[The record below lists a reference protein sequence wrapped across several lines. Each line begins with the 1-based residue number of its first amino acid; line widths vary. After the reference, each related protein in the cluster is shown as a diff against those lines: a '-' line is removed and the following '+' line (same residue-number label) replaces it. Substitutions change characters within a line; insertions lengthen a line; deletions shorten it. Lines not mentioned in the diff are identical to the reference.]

1 MNCPKCNS
9 ELRPGAKFCTKCGQK
24 IEIGAVCPQC
34 GTSLKPGAKFCTQCG
49 QKMVMD
55 PTCPQCGA
63 SLKPGTKFCTKCGCR
78 LGTEPVLVTRTES
91 AVTRAASHHLPADM
105 SEAKGRMYWNVQPG
119 QVARV
124 ITEAEFETYNQIR
137 GVIVPEGTTAYIR
150 ANGRT
155 VASISGGSYEFVNVA
170 DSQVPKVWKMI
181 LGLFA
186 GRKETQPSSEEEAL
200 YMHQQRVILENAKQ
214 GASFSV
220 VILLDKAFPLMIG
233 AKHGNPE
240 DCKAFVPMKI
250 QTRYLDLEV
259 GVNAYLKI
267 SDPERFIVHYLTD
280 CRMLNSALIANE
292 ITDTIRI
299 ALQDVLYDAD
309 LTSTRIPKELHQ
321 VMKDRINAVAAESFF
336 GLSVVRIVEVSA
348 ASEDLE
354 RFTKLSQELYL
365 SEKELDYLRRTNDFK
380 NRLSDAV
387 NEQELHQTTTELEM
401 KRKLNEI
408 NRNKRNE
415 ELLNEDELRKFEHL
429 LVNERIVREARTE
442 QERNMALMEIAKT
455 GLVREEELRVL
466 QHQMKTN
473 SYQRGMALAMM
484 QLRDGIEFERVRLEG
499 EMERAEMMV
508 KKELDLQALRDD
520 YVDKR
525 FYSELDKQRAVEDA
539 KLDLDQRRRDMD
551 YNDVKRIHDL
561 QREDDDA
568 QFRQFMAMAELEER
582 GKDKERQHELA
593 KEDKISERE
602 RDRQKHD
609 EEIERARWFGAQNVS
624 EEKVW
629 ALMGG
634 DAAVSYTQ
642 NKYNAE
648 RERETAE
655 RLEMQRREHEAR
667 LDAERASRDADRRA
681 NDERI
686 FNMMNNMVAA
696 MGGMQSQ
703 RAEDRDRRYQDQ
715 MAEKDRQLRE
725 RDERIR
731 RQEGRMDTAYD
742 RALDYTTRGQGQPQ
756 YAQPQYQ
763 PQYPPQPQYQP
774 QPQYASHPQ
783 SQQQPAATPQYET
796 REVTGTVCP
805 ECGAA
810 VESGSPFCG
819 NCGAKIE

>member
-24 IEIGAVCPQC
+24 IEMETLCPSC
-34 GTSLKPGAKFCTQCG
+34 GGTLKPGAKFCTQCG
-49 QKMVMD
+49 SRL
-55 PTCPQCGA
+55 A
-63 SLKPGTKFCTKCGCR
+63 SQ
-78 LGTEPVLVTRTES
+78 PVSVSRTETEVVK
-91 AVTRAASHHLPADM
+91 AENHPLPSDM

-119 QVARV
+119 QVARI
-124 ITEAEFETYNQIR
+124 ITESEFETYNQIR

-155 VASISGGSYEFVNVA
+155 VASISGGSYEFVNVE
-170 DSQVPKVWKMI
+170 DSFIRKGWKMI

-186 GRKETQPSSEEEAL
+186 GRKGQPSSEEEAL
-200 YMHQQRVILENAKQ
+200 YMHQQRVILDNAKQ
-214 GASFSV
+214 GAAFSV
-220 VILLDKAFPLMIG
+220 VILVNKAFPLMIG
-233 AKHGNPE
+233 AKHVNPD
-240 DCKAFVPMKI
+240 DCKTFVPMKI
-250 QTRYLDLEV
+250 QTRYLDLGV
-259 GVNAYLKI
+259 GVNAYFKI
-267 SDPERFIVHYLTD
+267 ADPERFIVHYLTD
-280 CRMLNSALIANE
+280 RKMLNSALVANE
-292 ITDTIRI
+292 ITDIIRM

-309 LTSTRIPKELHQ
+309 LASTRIPKELHQ
-321 VMKDRINAVAAESFF
+321 ILKDRINAVMAESFF
-336 GLSVVRIVEVSA
+336 GISVVRIVEVSA
-348 ASEDLE
+348 ESDDLM

-380 NRLSDAV
+380 NRLADAV
-387 NEQELHQTTTELEM
+387 NEQELHQAKTELDM

-442 QERNMALMEIAKT
+442 HERDLALMEMAKT

-484 QLRDGIEFERVRLEG
+484 QLRDGIEFERVRMEG
-499 EMERAEMMV
+499 ELEKAEMVV
-508 KKELDLQALRDD
+508 KKELELQALRDD
-520 YVDKR
+520 YADKR
-525 FYSELDKQRAVEDA
+525 FYSELGKQKAVEDA

-551 YNDVKRIHDL
+551 FNDTKRKRDL
-561 QREDDDA
+561 DREDDA
-568 QFRQFMAMAELEER
+568 EQFRQFTVMAEMAER
-582 GKDKERQHELA
+582 NADKERQHELN
-593 KEDKISERE
+593 KEDKLNERE

-609 EEIERARWFGAQNVS
+609 EEMERMKWTGAQNVS

-655 RLEMQRREHEAR
+655 RLEMQRREQEEKREAYRREQEAR

-681 NDERI
+681 TDERM
-686 FNMMNNMVAA
+686 FDVMNNMVAA
-696 MGGMQSQ
+696 MGGVQSQ
-703 RAEDRDRRYQDQ
+703 RAEERDRRYEEK
-715 MAEKDRQLRE
+715 MEEKDRQLRE

-742 RALDYTTRGQGQPQ
+742 RALDYTTRGQVQPQYVSQPQ
-756 YAQPQYQ
+756 YAAPV
-763 PQYPPQPQYQP
+763 QYPPQPQAIP
-774 QPQYASHPQ
+774 QPQYQA
-783 SQQQPAATPQYET
+783 
-796 REVTGTVCP
+796 REAVMGSCP
-805 ECGAA
+805 NCNNPIESDALFCNECG
-810 VESGSPFCG
+810 VRLKS
-819 NCGAKIE
+819 